1 MNNDTAWTLQ
11 DLVPHADAMCLLDR
25 VLAADEE
32 SLAAELTIAPDHL
45 FLDSAG
51 PGSGVGAWVGIEYM
65 AQAVAAWAGVRARE
79 RGEAPRIGFLL
90 GSRRYACSRPSFA
103 LGERLRVQVRREFEA
118 DNGMSQFACQILIAD
133 ESVASAQLTVFGP
146 EDPRAF
152 LESEKSN
159 D

>member
-1 MNNDTAWTLQ
+1 MNWHIQ

-25 VLAADEE
+25 VLAADDETL
-32 SLAAELTIAPDHL
+32 SAELTIAPSHL

-51 PGSGVGAWVGIEYM
+51 PGSGVGGWVGIEYM
-65 AQAVAAWAGVRARE
+65 AQAVAAWAGVQARQ

-90 GSRRYACSRPSFA
+90 GSRRYACSRAGFA
-103 LGERLRVQVRREFEA
+103 SGETLRIEVQREFEA
-118 DNGMSQFACQILIAD
+118 DNGMSQFACQIFIGP
-133 ESVASAQLTVFGP
+133 ESVAQASLTVFGP

-152 LESEKSN
+152 LENSESN